1 MPKWWS
7 SEGRNQ
13 QQQQAHL
20 ERQRAANKARDKAAK
35 QKHDEVKNQGHTNS
49 SKGREE
55 GNRNK

>member
-1 MPKWWS
+1 MSKWWS

-35 QKHDEVKNQGHTNS
+35 QKHDELKNQGHTNS
-49 SKGREE
+49 SRGKEKGE
-55 GNRNK
+55 GSK